1 MTPHSQRT
9 RLTVRMTSARP
20 AMRAVLKPVLACV
33 ALLAWAVLGSAP
45 AWALPPQLF
54 KPEWVLPTAPVSGP
68 KANQP
73 APRVAL
79 TAAPRDLS
87 ALRYEW
93 EGRQWSLEDFH
104 ARGSVKALLVLQD
117 GKVVYEHHRWPNGP
131 TTLHQS
137 WSMMKQVLSALVGLA
152 IQQGRIASVDDPM
165 DRYAPALAANG
176 FKGVTFKQALMMSAG
191 VRYVEEV
198 DRVALFMQVIANRF
212 TGGLAGHTLDQK
224 VTEPALSR
232 AFEPGSKYE
241 YASIVSQAIAM
252 ALEGAQGQP
261 LHRILSRDIWAPLGM
276 PDDARILTDAQGR
289 DFALCC
295 LYATARSYAVFGQ
308 WFLQEGAWRGQ
319 QLLNA
324 QWVQDATRASEGKS
338 WRSTQVPRKVKTQEL
353 MGFGYHWW
361 PLEGGRGDFIAL
373 GIQGQ
378 MIHVSPKQ
386 GVVVVRLSN
395 DYVDGY
401 HGEEGVAMARAVA
414 DFLKPQR

>member
-1 MTPHSQRT
+1 MTPHDKRT
-9 RLTVRMTSARP
+9 GLTGWMAKPRQALRAASASVM
-20 AMRAVLKPVLACV
+20 AWV
-33 ALLAWAVLGSAP
+33 ALSALMLAGGAP

-54 KPEWVLPTAPVSGP
+54 KPEWVLPTAPVNGP
-68 KANQP
+68 KADQP

-87 ALRYEW
+87 QVRYEW
-93 EGRQWSLEDFH
+93 EGRRWSLDDFH
-104 ARGSVKALLVLQD
+104 SRGSVKALLVLQD

-165 DRYAPALAANG
+165 DRYAPQLAANG

-198 DRVALFMQVIANRF
+198 DRVTMFKQVIANRF
-212 TGGLAGHTLDQK
+212 TGGLAGHSLDQK
-224 VTEPALSR
+224 VTEPALDR
-232 AFEPGSKYE
+232 AFEPGSRYE
-241 YASIVSQAIAM
+241 YSSIVSQAIAL
-252 ALEGAQGQP
+252 ALEGAQGAP
-261 LHRILSRDIWAPLGM
+261 LHSILSRDIWTPLGM
-276 PDDARILTDAQGR
+276 PDDARMLTDGQDR

-308 WFLQEGAWRGQ
+308 WFLQGGAWRGQ

-324 QWVQDATRASEGKS
+324 QWVQDSTRFNEGKS
-338 WRSTQVPRKVKTQEL
+338 WHSTQVPRKVKTQEL
-353 MGFGYHWW
+353 LGFGYHWW
-361 PLEGGRGDFIAL
+361 PLEGGRDDFIAL

-378 MIHVSPKQ
+378 MIHISPKQ

-395 DYVDGY
+395 DLVDGY
-401 HGEEGVAMARAVA
+401 HNEEAVTMARAVV
-414 DFLKPQR
+414 DFLKPSR

>member
-1 MTPHSQRT
+1 MTP
-9 RLTVRMTSARP
+9 LW
-20 AMRAVLKPVLACV
+20 KP
-33 ALLAWAVLGSAP
+33 ALLLSVAACLGLSSP
-45 AWALPPQLF
+45 AAQALPPQLF

-68 KANQP
+68 KAGQVP
-73 APRVAL
+73 GREALPSAPQ
-79 TAAPRDLS
+79 DLS
-87 ALRYEW
+87 GVRYEW
-93 EGRQWSLEDFH
+93 YARKWSLDDFQG
-104 ARGSVKALLVLQD
+104 RGSVKALLVLHD

-137 WSMMKQVLSALVGLA
+137 WSVMKQVLSALVGVA

-176 FKGVTFKQALMMSAG
+176 FQGVTFKQALMMSAG

-198 DRVALFMQVIANRF
+198 DRVTLFKQVIANRF
-212 TGGLAGHTLDQK
+212 TGGLLGHTLDQK
-224 VTEPALSR
+224 VTEPVLSR
-232 AFEPGSKYE
+232 AFEPGSRYE
-241 YASIVSQAIAM
+241 YASIVSQAIAL

-261 LHRILSRDIWAPLGM
+261 LHRILSRDIWTPLGM
-276 PDDARILTDAQGR
+276 PDDARLLTDAQGR

-295 LYATARSYAVFGQ
+295 LYATARSYAAFGQ
-308 WFLQEGAWRGQ
+308 WFLQGGAWRGQ

-324 QWVQDATRASEGKS
+324 QWVHDSTRLADGKS

-353 MGFGYHWW
+353 LGFGYHWW
-361 PLEGGRGDFIAL
+361 PLEGGRGDFVAL

-378 MIHVSPKQ
+378 MIYVAPQQ

-401 HGEEGVAMARAVA
+401 NAEEGIAMARAVA
-414 DFLKPQR
+414 DFLKPR

>member
-1 MTPHSQRT
+1 MTAETKAWWQRPWQQGAK
-9 RLTVRMTSARP
+9 LG
-20 AMRAVLKPVLACV
+20 LWLGV
-33 ALLAWAVLGSAP
+33 AGVLGLASQVAQ
-45 AWALPPQLF
+45 ALPPQLF

-68 KANQP
+68 KSGQAP
-73 APRVAL
+73 AREAL
-79 TAAPRDLS
+79 PAAPRDLS
-87 ALRYEW
+87 TVRYEW
-93 EGRQWSLEDFH
+93 DGRRWSLEDFH

-198 DRVALFMQVIANRF
+198 DRVAMFMQVIANRF

-224 VTEPALSR
+224 VTEPALTR

-261 LHRILSRDIWAPLGM
+261 LHQILSRDIWTPLGM

-308 WFLQEGAWRGQ
+308 WFLQDGAWRGQ

-378 MIHVSPKQ
+378 MIHVSPQQ

-414 DFLKPQR
+414 DFLKPLR

>member
-1 MTPHSQRT
+1 MTPFWK
-9 RLTVRMTSARP
+9 RP
-20 AMRAVLKPVLACV
+20 RQMGAKAVQCAMVGGLIGLAS
-33 ALLAWAVLGSAP
+33 LS

-54 KPEWVLPTAPVSGP
+54 KPEWVLPTAPVKGP
-68 KANQP
+68 RADQSP
-73 APRVAL
+73 ARVSL
-79 TAAPRDLS
+79 PAAPRDLS
-87 ALRYEW
+87 KVRYEW
-93 EGRQWSLEDFH
+93 EGKRWSLEDFH
-104 ARGSVKALLVLQD
+104 SRGSVKALLVLQD

-165 DRYAPALAANG
+165 DRYAPVLAANG

-191 VRYVEEV
+191 VRYAEEV
-198 DRVALFMQVIANRF
+198 DRVTLFKQVIANRF
-212 TGGLAGHTLDQK
+212 TAGLLGHSLDEK
-224 VTEPALSR
+224 VTEPALDR

-241 YASIVSQAIAM
+241 YASIVSQAIAL
-252 ALEGAQGQP
+252 ALEGAQGEP
-261 LHRILSRDIWAPLGM
+261 LHRILGRDIWTPLGM
-276 PDDARILTDAQGR
+276 PDDARLLTDGQGR

-308 WFLQEGAWRGQ
+308 WFLQGGAWRGQ

-324 QWVQDATRASEGKS
+324 QWVQDSTRFGEGKS

-353 MGFGYHWW
+353 QGFGYHWW
-361 PLEGGRGDFIAL
+361 PLEGGRDDFIAL

-378 MIHVSPKQ
+378 MIHISPKQ

-395 DYVDGY
+395 DLAEGY
-401 HGEEGVAMARAVA
+401 HNEEAVTMARAIV
-414 DFLKPQR
+414 DFLKPTP

>member
-1 MTPHSQRT
+1 MTPFWKHAWRKGARAGQAAMVAGLIG
-9 RLTVRMTSARP
+9 LTSLSAQ
-20 AMRAVLKPVLACV
+20 
-33 ALLAWAVLGSAP
+33 
-45 AWALPPQLF
+45 ALPPQLF

-68 KANQP
+68 KSGQ
-73 APRVAL
+73 APTREAL
-79 TAAPRDLS
+79 PAAPRDLS
-87 ALRYEW
+87 AVRYEW
-93 EGRQWSLEDFH
+93 YARQWSLDDFQS
-104 ARGSVKALLVLQD
+104 RGSVKALLVLQD

-198 DRVALFMQVIANRF
+198 DRVTLFKQVIANRF
-212 TGGLAGHTLDQK
+212 TGGLVGHNLDEK
-224 VTEPALSR
+224 VTEPALDR

-241 YASIVSQAIAM
+241 YASIVSQAIAL

-261 LHRILSRDIWAPLGM
+261 LHRILSRDIWTPLGM
-276 PDDARILTDAQGR
+276 PDDARLLTDGKGR

-308 WFLQEGAWRGQ
+308 WFMQGGAWRGQ

-324 QWVQDATRASEGKS
+324 PWVQDSTRFNEGKA

-361 PLEGGRGDFIAL
+361 PLEGGRDDFVAL

-378 MIHVSPKQ
+378 MIHVSPRQ
-386 GVVVVRLSN
+386 GVVVVRLS
-395 DYVDGY
+395 DDLVDGY
-401 HGEEGVAMARAVA
+401 HGEEAVVMARAVA
-414 DFLKPQR
+414 DFLKPLR

>member
-1 MTPHSQRT
+1 MTPFWKHAWRKGGQAGQAALVAGLIG
-9 RLTVRMTSARP
+9 LTSLSAQ
-20 AMRAVLKPVLACV
+20 
-33 ALLAWAVLGSAP
+33 
-45 AWALPPQLF
+45 ALPPQLF

-68 KANQP
+68 KSGQGP
-73 APRVAL
+73 AREAL
-79 TAAPRDLS
+79 PTAPRDLS
-87 ALRYEW
+87 TVRYEW
-93 EGRQWSLEDFH
+93 YARKWSLEDFQS
-104 ARGSVKALLVLQD
+104 RGSVKALLVLQD

-165 DRYAPALAANG
+165 DRYAPELAANG

-198 DRVALFMQVIANRF
+198 DRVTLFKQVIANRF
-212 TGGLAGHTLDQK
+212 TAGLLGHTLDQK
-224 VTEPALSR
+224 VTEPALER

-241 YASIVSQAIAM
+241 YASIASQAIAL

-261 LHRILSRDIWAPLGM
+261 LHRILSRDIWTPLGM
-276 PDDARILTDAQGR
+276 PDDARLLTDAQGR

-308 WFLQEGAWRGQ
+308 WFMQEGAWRGQ

-324 QWVQDATRASEGKS
+324 QWVQDSTRFNEGKS
-338 WRSTQVPRKVKTQEL
+338 WRSTQVPRAFKTQEL

-378 MIHVSPKQ
+378 MIHVSPRQ
-386 GVVVVRLSN
+386 GVVVVRLS
-395 DYVDGY
+395 DDLVDGY
-401 HGEEGVAMARAVA
+401 HNEEAVAMARAVA
-414 DFLKPQR
+414 DFLKPLR

>member
-1 MTPHSQRT
+1 MTPFWKSAWSKGAKAGQAAMVAG
-9 RLTVRMTSARP
+9 LIGFTS
-20 AMRAVLKPVLACV
+20 L
-33 ALLAWAVLGSAP
+33 S

-68 KANQP
+68 KGDQP
-73 APRVAL
+73 APRVTL
-79 TAAPRDLS
+79 TTEPRDLS
-87 ALRYEW
+87 QVRYEW
-93 EGRQWSLEDFH
+93 EGQRRSLEDFH
-104 ARGSVKALLVLQD
+104 SRGVVKAMLVLQD

-165 DRYAPALAANG
+165 DRYAPQLAANG

-198 DRVALFMQVIANRF
+198 DRVTLFKQVIANRF
-212 TGGLAGHTLDQK
+212 TAGLAGHSLDEK
-224 VTEPALSR
+224 VTEPALDR

-252 ALEGAQGQP
+252 ALEGAQGQA
-261 LHRILSRDIWAPLGM
+261 LHRILSRDIWTPLGM
-276 PDDARILTDAQGR
+276 PDDARMLTDGQGR

-308 WFLQEGAWRGQ
+308 WFLQGGAWRGQ

-324 QWVQDATRASEGKS
+324 QWVQDSTRFNEGKS
-338 WRSTQVPRKVKTQEL
+338 WHSAQVPRKVKTQEL
-353 MGFGYHWW
+353 LGFGYHWW
-361 PLEGGRGDFIAL
+361 PLEGGRDDFIAL

-378 MIHVSPKQ
+378 MIHISPKQ

-395 DYVDGY
+395 DISDGY
-401 HGEEGVAMARAVA
+401 HNEEAVTMARAVV
-414 DFLKPQR
+414 DFLKPPR

>member
-1 MTPHSQRT
+1 MTAETRAWWQRPWQQGAK
-9 RLTVRMTSARP
+9 LGLWLGVAG
-20 AMRAVLKPVLACV
+20 VLSLAGQG
-33 ALLAWAVLGSAP
+33 AQ
-45 AWALPPQLF
+45 ALPPQLF

-68 KANQP
+68 KSGQAP
-73 APRVAL
+73 ARVAL
-79 TAAPRDLS
+79 PSDPKDLS
-87 ALRYEW
+87 AVRYEW
-93 EGRQWSLEDFH
+93 QGRQWSLEDFH
-104 ARGSVKALLVLQD
+104 SRGSVKVLLVLQD

-152 IQQGRIASVDDPM
+152 IQQGRIASIDDPM

-198 DRVALFMQVIANRF
+198 DRVAMFMQVIANRF

-261 LHRILSRDIWAPLGM
+261 LHRVLSRDIWTPLGM

-308 WFLQEGAWRGQ
+308 WFLQDGAWRGQ
-319 QLLNA
+319 QVLNA
-324 QWVQDATRASEGKS
+324 QWVQDSTRLAEGKA
-338 WRSTQVPRKVKTQEL
+338 WRSTQVPRKVKTREL

-378 MIHVSPKQ
+378 MIHVSPQQ

-401 HGEEGVAMARAVA
+401 HGEEGVTMARAIA
-414 DFLKPQR
+414 DFLKPR

>member
-1 MTPHSQRT
+1 MTPFCKHAWRQGARAGQAAMVAGLIG
-9 RLTVRMTSARP
+9 LTSLSAQ
-20 AMRAVLKPVLACV
+20 
-33 ALLAWAVLGSAP
+33 
-45 AWALPPQLF
+45 ALPPQLF

-68 KANQP
+68 KAGQ
-73 APRVAL
+73 APTREAL
-79 TAAPRDLS
+79 PAAPRDLS
-87 ALRYEW
+87 AVRYEW
-93 EGRQWSLEDFH
+93 YARKWSLDDFQS
-104 ARGSVKALLVLQD
+104 RGSVKALLVLQD
-117 GKVVYEHHRWPNGP
+117 GKVVYERHRWPNGP

-198 DRVALFMQVIANRF
+198 DRVTLFKQVIANRF
-212 TGGLAGHTLDQK
+212 TGGLAGHSLDEK
-224 VTEPALSR
+224 VTEPALAR

-241 YASIVSQAIAM
+241 YASIVSQAIAL

-261 LHRILSRDIWAPLGM
+261 LHRILSRDIWTPLGM
-276 PDDARILTDAQGR
+276 PDDARLLTDGKGR

-308 WFLQEGAWRGQ
+308 WFMQGGAWRGQ

-324 QWVQDATRASEGKS
+324 PWVQDSTRLSEGKA
-338 WRSTQVPRKVKTQEL
+338 WRSTQVPRAFKTQEL

-361 PLEGGRGDFIAL
+361 PLAGGRDDFVAL

-378 MIHVSPKQ
+378 MIHVSPRQ
-386 GVVVVRLSN
+386 GVVVVRLS
-395 DYVDGY
+395 DDLADGY
-401 HGEEGVAMARAVA
+401 HSEEAVAMARAVA
-414 DFLKPQR
+414 DFLKPLR

>member
-1 MTPHSQRT
+1 MTTWWT
-9 RLTVRMTSARP
+9 RARS
-20 AMRAVLKPVLACV
+20 RAIGASVLGG
-33 ALLAWAVLGSAP
+33 LLALSSLEVS
-45 AWALPPQLF
+45 ALPPQLF
-54 KPEWVLPTAPVSGP
+54 KPEWVLPTSPVQGP
-68 KANQP
+68 RTGQQP
-73 APRVAL
+73 LRVAL
-79 TAAPRDLS
+79 PAEPRDLS
-87 ALRYEW
+87 AVRYEW
-93 EGRQWSLEDFH
+93 EGRRWSLEDFH
-104 ARGSVKALLVLQD
+104 GRGAVKALLVLQD

-137 WSMMKQVLSALVGLA
+137 WSMMKQVLSALVCLA
-152 IQQGRIASVDDPM
+152 IQQGRISSVDDPM

-176 FKGVTFKQALMMSAG
+176 FKGVTFRQALMMSAG

-212 TGGLAGHTLDQK
+212 TVGLAGHTLDQK

-241 YASIVSQAIAM
+241 YASIVSQAMAM

-261 LHRILSRDIWAPLGM
+261 LHRILSRDIWTPLGM
-276 PDDARILTDAQGR
+276 PDDARLLTDAQGR

-324 QWVQDATRASEGKS
+324 QWVQDSTRFAEGKS
-338 WRSTQVPRKVKTQEL
+338 WHSTQVPRKVKTREL

-378 MIHVSPKQ
+378 MIHVSPRQ

-401 HGEEGVAMARAVA
+401 HAEEGVTMARAVA
-414 DFLKPQR
+414 DFLKPLP

>member
-1 MTPHSQRT
+1 MTAETKAWRHRPWQQGA
-9 RLTVRMTSARP
+9 RLG
-20 AMRAVLKPVLACV
+20 LWLGV
-33 ALLAWAVLGSAP
+33 AGVLGLASQGAQ
-45 AWALPPQLF
+45 ALPPQLF

-68 KANQP
+68 KSGQTP
-73 APRVAL
+73 AREAL
-79 TAAPRDLS
+79 PASPRDLS
-87 ALRYEW
+87 AVRYEW
-93 EGRQWSLEDFH
+93 YARQWSLEDFQS
-104 ARGSVKALLVLQD
+104 RGSVKALLVLQD

-198 DRVALFMQVIANRF
+198 DRVAMFMQVIANRLS
-212 TGGLAGHTLDQK
+212 GGLAGHTLDQK
-224 VTEPALSR
+224 VTEPALTR

-261 LHRILSRDIWAPLGM
+261 LHHILSRDIWTPLGM

-308 WFLQEGAWRGQ
+308 WFLQDGAWRGQ

-324 QWVQDATRASEGKS
+324 QWVQDATRASEGNS

-401 HGEEGVAMARAVA
+401 HSEEGVAMARAVA
-414 DFLKPQR
+414 DFLKPLP

>member
-1 MTPHSQRT
+1 MTAEAGSWWK
-9 RLTVRMTSARP
+9 RP
-20 AMRAVLKPVLACV
+20 WQHGAKLGLWLGV
-33 ALLAWAVLGSAP
+33 AGVLGLTSQTAQ
-45 AWALPPQLF
+45 ALPPQLF
-54 KPEWVLPTAPVSGP
+54 KPEWVLPTSPVSGP
-68 KANQP
+68 KAGQAP
-73 APRVAL
+73 ARVAL
-79 TAAPRDLS
+79 SAAPRDLS
-87 ALRYEW
+87 SVRYEW
-93 EGRQWSLEDFH
+93 DGRQWSLEDFH

-152 IQQGRIASVDDPM
+152 IQQGRITSIDEPM

-261 LHRILSRDIWAPLGM
+261 LHRILSRDIWTPLGM

-319 QLLNA
+319 QVLNA
-324 QWVQDATRASEGKS
+324 QWVQDSTRLADGKA
-338 WRSTQVPRKVKTQEL
+338 WHSTQVPRKVKTREL

-378 MIHVSPKQ
+378 MIHISPQQ

-395 DYVDGY
+395 DYADGY
-401 HGEEGVAMARAVA
+401 HAEEGVTMARAIV
-414 DFLKPQR
+414 DFLKPR